1 MKKIFQI
8 IVCIAVLACPSLSST
23 QNKEDLIFPNP
34 QQKICVVEGV
44 GRDGDLLSGR
54 KMPLDSPLAQAI
66 LDELNHPF
74 HQSVIKLSQCSRNL
88 VSDSAGPNVLY
99 LSKSEGGFPRQGL
112 VLKVKEQSLSYPAL
126 FYVDLVLDERRVAN
140 GELDIYS
147 HELGHVMMLNIW
159 TNIPDQQSSKQ
170 HVSMGIT
177 DYTTAVFEGWGI
189 HFQRLAFDNIPRYR
203 SIFKES
209 FGFRRSTGRLWHS
222 NIDQERRINGVLQNS
237 FIHQKLLPGKDL
249 SRLNQEELI
258 LLEHTSPEFDIT
270 RLKNGQQMLSCEG
283 VLATLFYRINTNES
297 LQNNFLDREFYNRFL
312 LSPMPDDLEP
322 EDLFSS
328 FENVM
333 LKNFWVWNRLNTVE
347 LEGRHLFIEYI
358 KEWSRAFPDDKE
370 EIFKLFILT
379 TAGKTI
385 NNDLGSAYE
394 RMAYAGLV
402 GDIQKF
408 RGIFPE
414 FSSIYEDL
422 IKKIFSG
429 ELSLES
435 NMGPQLW
442 IRNTDFLIRRTL
454 WDVSRKLPLSIN
466 VNTASAFELSA
477 FSGISLEKAEQ
488 IIRRREELGYFRSME
503 DAEAAGFKIQ
513 KK

>member
-1 MKKIFQI
+1 MNKVIQVSI
-8 IVCIAVLACPSLSST
+8 CIAVLACPSLSST
-23 QNKEDLIFPNP
+23 QNKESLIFPDP
-34 QQKICVVEGV
+34 QQKICLVEGL
-44 GRDGDLLSGR
+44 GKDGDLLSGR
-54 KMPLDSPLAQAI
+54 KMPPDTPLVRAI
-66 LDELNHPF
+66 LDELSVPF

-88 VSDSAGPNVLY
+88 VSDSVGPNVLY
-99 LSKSEGGFPRQGL
+99 LSKNEGGFPRQGL
-112 VLKVKEQSLSYPAL
+112 VLKVKGQSFSYPDL

-159 TNIPDQQSSKQ
+159 KNIPDPQSSKQ

-209 FGFRRSTGRLWHS
+209 FDFRRSTGRLWHS
-222 NIDQERRINGVLQNS
+222 NIDQELRINGVLQNS
-237 FIHQKLLPGKDL
+237 FIYQKLLPGVDL

-297 LQNNFLDREFYNRFL
+297 LQNNFLEKEFYNRFL

-322 EDLFSS
+322 KDLFSP

-333 LKNFWVWNRLNTVE
+333 LKNFWVWSRLNTAA
-347 LEGRHLFIEYI
+347 LEDRHLFIEYI

-379 TAGKTI
+379 TVGKTI

-394 RMAYAGLV
+394 RMAYAGLI

-414 FSSIYEDL
+414 FSSVYEDL

-442 IRNTDFLIRRTL
+442 IQNTDFLIRRTL

-466 VNTASAFELSA
+466 VNTTSAFELST
-477 FSGISLEKAEQ
+477 FPGISLEKAEQ
-488 IIRRREELGYFRSME
+488 IIRRREELGYFKSME
-503 DAEAAGFKIQ
+503 EAEAAGFKIQ
-513 KK
+513 T